1 MRINDVIIA
10 PVLTEKATNMVKDNV
25 YMFEVHLKA
34 TKYQIKE
41 VLEKIYPIKISNMR
55 TMVRKGKIRKVGKKM
70 ISKKIADQ
78 KIAFVKVIKGKIDI
92 FPQS

>member
-1 MRINDVIIA
+1 MRINDIIIA
-10 PVLTEKATNMVKDNV
+10 PVLTEKATNMVKDQV

-34 TKYQIKE
+34 TKQQIKE
-41 VLEKIYPIKISNMR
+41 VLEKLYSVEISNIR
-55 TMVRKGKIRKVGKKM
+55 TMVRKGKIRRVGKKM
-70 ISKKIADQ
+70 ISKKITDK

>member
-10 PVLTEKATNMVKDNV
+10 PVLTEKATNLVKDQV
-25 YMFEVHLKA
+25 YMFEVHQKA

-41 VLEKIYPIKISNMR
+41 VLEKLYSVKISNIR
-55 TMVRKGKIRKVGKKM
+55 TMVRKGKMRRIGKKM
-70 ISKKIADQ
+70 ISKKLTDK

>member
-10 PVLTEKATNMVKDNV
+10 PILTEKATNLVKNQV

-41 VLEKIYPIKISNMR
+41 VLEKLYSVEISNIR
-55 TMVRKGKIRKVGKKM
+55 TMIRKGKIRKVGKKM
-70 ISKKIADQ
+70 ISKKITDK
-78 KIAFVKVIKGKIDI
+78 KIAFVGVVKGKIDI
-92 FPQS
+92 FPQA